1 MQIVLSTPLS
11 IRRGDGGEAG
21 CGGGEASYPT
31 YQRRWVSLI
40 ISVFIKGESH
50 LFLCIPPTGEA
61 VVIGILEHYLTI
73 VYVRRIP
80 PVIVIFINVITR
92 INR

>member
-1 MQIVLSTPLS
+1 MGVRLVVGVGGAS
-11 IRRGDGGEAG
+11 IL
-21 CGGGEASYPT
+21 T

-40 ISVFIKGESH
+40 ISVFIEGESH
-50 LFLCIPPTGEA
+50 LLLCIPPTDEA
-61 VVIGILEHYLTI
+61 VVIGIVEHYLTI

>member
-1 MQIVLSTPLS
+1 MGVRLVV
-11 IRRGDGGEAG
+11 GV
-21 CGGGEASYPT
+21 GEASILT
-31 YQRRWVSLI
+31 DKGRWVSLI
-40 ISVFIKGESH
+40 ISVFIEGESH
-50 LFLCIPPTGEA
+50 LFLCIPPTDEA

-80 PVIVIFINVITR
+80 PVITIFINVITR